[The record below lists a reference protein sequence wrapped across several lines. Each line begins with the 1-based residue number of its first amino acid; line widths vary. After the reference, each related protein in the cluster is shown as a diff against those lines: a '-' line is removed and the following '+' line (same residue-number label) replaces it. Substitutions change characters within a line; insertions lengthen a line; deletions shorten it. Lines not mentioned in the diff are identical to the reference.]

1 MLRKELSLIINSLL
15 VQFAAGIF
23 LVMAL
28 FRILVSPVSS
38 DITAKAAVTGMM
50 ITGPVVMLSMIVSLS
65 HLGNPLRAYRAIT
78 NLGSS
83 WLSREI
89 LFTGAFLV
97 LWCVF
102 MFSEISGIPNNFII
116 ILTGLTGIVSVISMA
131 GIYYS
136 TGKSGWYSLNTYTDF
151 LGSIVIFGCIS
162 FSVVMMIYGKGLTVT
177 AGFIIKAGIILLAVL
192 GIKFFQTLILISV
205 LKHNPDEWNM
215 DKFVACETS
224 TIKWIRVFKILTFT
238 GLAVSISGGILMLL
252 GSVSADLYNNGL
264 YIYVSGFFIIA
275 GETISRSGFYSLG
288 LENEGKGLKTGFTH
302 DAYGRY
308 VIEKS

>member
-23 LVMAL
+23 IVMAL
-28 FRILVSPVSS
+28 FRILVSPENS

-50 ITGPVVMLSMIVSLS
+50 FTGPVIMLSMAVSLF
-65 HLGNPLRAYRAIT
+65 HLGNPLRAYRAVT

-89 LFTGAFLV
+89 LFTGAFLL
-97 LWCVF
+97 LWSVF
-102 MFSEISGIPNNFII
+102 MFSEINGKPDNFII
-116 ILTGLTGIVSVISMA
+116 ILTGFTGILSVISMA

-136 TGKSGWYSLNTYTDF
+136 TGKSGWYSINTYTDF

-162 FSVVMMIYGKGLTVT
+162 FSAVMIIYAEGSLLT
-177 AGFIIKAGIILLAVL
+177 AGLVNKAGIILLAVTA
-192 GIKFFQTLILISV
+192 IKFIQTLILISA
-205 LKHNPDEWNM
+205 LKHDPDEWNM
-215 DKFVACETS
+215 DKFAAGETS
-224 TIKWIRVFKILTFT
+224 SIKWTRMFRTLTLT
-238 GLAVSISGGILMLL
+238 GFAVSISGGILFML
-252 GSVSADLYNNGL
+252 GSVSGAMYNSGL
-264 YIYVSGFFIIA
+264 YIYISVLLIIA

-288 LENEGKGLKTGFTH
+288 IESEEKDSKAGLRH

-308 VIEKS
+308 VAEKR